1 MLEQQAYILFYRR
14 RTADMRLFGIIRPL
28 KITKK
33 KSSLLLQGEEEE
45 KAEGGE
51 ERDRTQEQQRN
62 ISLESS
68 TSSSLFASPSE
79 LNQTM
84 KRPALLEISSSL
96 STTENLGVF
105 FIVFQK
111 KILFFVF
118 RLYHQN
124 IFYIY
129 SLFKSYI
136 YIY

>member
-1 MLEQQAYILFYRR
+1 
-14 RTADMRLFGIIRPL
+14 MRLFGIIRPL

-45 KAEGGE
+45 EKEKAEGGG

-96 STTENLGVF
+96 STTENLGLF
-105 FIVFQK
+105 FIVF
-111 KILFFVF
+111 
-118 RLYHQN
+118 
-124 IFYIY
+124 
-129 SLFKSYI
+129 
-136 YIY
+136 